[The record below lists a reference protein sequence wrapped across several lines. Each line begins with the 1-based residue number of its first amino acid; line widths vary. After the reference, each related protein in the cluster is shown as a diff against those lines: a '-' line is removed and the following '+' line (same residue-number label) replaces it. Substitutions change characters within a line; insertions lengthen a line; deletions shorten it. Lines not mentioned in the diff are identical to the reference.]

1 MRITNNMIA
10 DNATMNINGNKIQL
24 DADNTRMTTQKKIDR
39 PSEDP
44 VIAVR
49 SLRLQTSLAKINQY
63 YEKNIPDAQSWL
75 DVTETALLNI
85 KDIMTDVRT
94 LCVKG
99 ATDTLTEDDRKTI
112 YDQLQALQEQGFA
125 EGNASYAERTVF
137 TGFRTDKNLAFMKE
151 DKNTRY
157 NIQEPLTATDMVKS
171 RYYTNK
177 VDMPTNA
184 TEVDRL
190 NPDDPNYVDPD
201 TMTIEE
207 SNFYKLRLSY
217 NLENV
222 SETGEDTVTALHF
235 RNPKNDGST
244 VENCMI
250 DWSANGSATS
260 VDETISYTS
269 PTGLDPTTATYQVIT
284 PDPVEYTEGV
294 VNKIYQF
301 ENESDWAAWSKTQT
315 PTADEIDAGIKVDE
329 DGFAKVKYVPEDA
342 IVIIKETGE
351 LIFGENVATSLMNDK
366 KVIAADYTKAGFHEG
381 ELRPEYYF
389 DSVLTKNE
397 KGVDKDTNGVDLAI
411 KYDRYTQSVNA
422 SGKTVYTPMIT
433 YSIDYTI
440 SQNQSLGVNLE
451 ANECFDHR
459 IYQDMDD
466 MINAVSLAMAA
477 HDKYDKIKAM
487 MDEEQY
493 QADPYPELLDGWLKI
508 AEKEMDYYDDNMS
521 KLYSETLGKVDV
533 YLSKVTLAITDLGC
547 RMDQLTLTEK
557 RMSDQQEAVEELK
570 SENDNMDLS
579 EIIMNYTSS
588 YTAYQ
593 SSLVA
598 AGKLGEQT
606 LLNYI

>member
-1 MRITNNMIA
+1 MRITNNMIS
-10 DNATMNINGNKIQL
+10 DNASMNINGNKIRV

-63 YEKNIPDAQSWL
+63 YEKNIPDANSWL

-99 ATDTLTEDDRKTI
+99 STDTLTEDDRKTI
-112 YDQLQALQEQGFA
+112 YDQLQALQKQCFA

-137 TGFRTDKNLAFMKE
+137 TGFRTDKNLAFMDE

-157 NIQEPLTATDMVKS
+157 NIQEPLVATDMVKS
-171 RYYTNK
+171 RFYTNK
-177 VDMPTNA
+177 VDLPSNA

-190 NPDDPNYVDPD
+190 NPNDPNYVDPEK
-201 TMTIEE
+201 MTIDE
-207 SNFYKLRLSY
+207 SDYYKLRLSY

-222 SETGEDTVTALHF
+222 SGTGEDTLTAIHF
-235 RNPKNDGST
+235 RNPKSDGST
-244 VENCMI
+244 VENCKI
-250 DWSANGSATS
+250 DWGNGSATS
-260 VDETISYTS
+260 TSQIISYTS
-269 PTGLDPTTATYQVIT
+269 PTGLDSTVSTYQTIT
-284 PDPVEYTEGV
+284 PDPVEYTEGA
-294 VNKIYQF
+294 VNTIYQF
-301 ENESDWAAWSKTQT
+301 ENESDWAAWSKMQAPTQ
-315 PTADEIDAGIKVDE
+315 DEIDAGIKVDE
-329 DGFAKVKYVPEDA
+329 NGLSKVKYVPSDA
-342 IVIIKETGE
+342 IVVIKETGE
-351 LIFGENVATSLMNDK
+351 LVFGENVATYLMNNK

-389 DSVLTKNE
+389 DSTLTKNE
-397 KGVDKDTNGVDLAI
+397 KGVDKDVNGKDLAI
-411 KYDRYTQSVNA
+411 KYDRYTQSVNDA
-422 SGKTVYTPMIT
+422 GKTVYTPMIS

-440 SQNQSLGVNLE
+440 SQNQTLGVNLE
-451 ANECFDHR
+451 ANQCFDHN

-466 MINAVSLAMAA
+466 MINSVSLAMAA

-487 MDEEQY
+487 MGEEQY
-493 QADPYPELLDGWLKI
+493 QAPPYPELLEGWLKL
-508 AEKEMDYYDDNMS
+508 AEKEMDYFDDNMS
-521 KLYSETLGKVDV
+521 KLYSETLGKVDR
-533 YLSKVTLAITDLGC
+533 YLGKVTLSITDLGC
-547 RMDQLTLTEK
+547 RMDQLKLTEK